1 MFRDQ
6 LVNLPTLCL
15 PDLMARVSFWGKLSE
30 TLAIFPMLKPKST
43 KGPVNISFK
52 KKGANATHRNDANA
66 PIAYFK

>member
-1 MFRDQ
+1 
-6 LVNLPTLCL
+6 
-15 PDLMARVSFWGKLSE
+15 
-30 TLAIFPMLKPKST
+30 LAIFPMLKPKST